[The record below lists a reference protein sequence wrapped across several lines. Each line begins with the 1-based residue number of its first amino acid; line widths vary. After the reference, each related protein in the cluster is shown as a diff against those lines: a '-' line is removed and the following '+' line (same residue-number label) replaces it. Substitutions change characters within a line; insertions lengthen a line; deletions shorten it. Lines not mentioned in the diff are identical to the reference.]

1 MPTSPTSA
9 QQPTGPQ
16 RRPAPDADDVRPP
29 AASDPPG
36 RTAAGGR
43 SAAEHRRPA
52 PDRGRSLLG
61 PALELVHTGR
71 APTRSALTSALDV
84 TRATAGA
91 VTGELESLG
100 LITVDSRPAGGGRG
114 RPSHRLAVNPAGP
127 VVVAAQIHADSLSVA
142 LAGLGGRL
150 EEVRY
155 LPLPD
160 ATDPA
165 RMLRAVAEAGA
176 ELARS
181 ATRRCLGVG
190 LALPNPVTEPDGTA
204 LAALHFAWPSG
215 TPVADLFAEE
225 VQRADFGRRARSP
238 LPSAVANDANLAALA
253 EHRHGAGRDARH
265 LLLVTSGH
273 RGVGGALVID
283 GRLHTGSAGLALEV
297 GHLTVDPQGRRCVCG
312 NRGCLNAETD
322 PEALFVAAGRTP
334 DPGGPILD
342 QARRLARSAA
352 DDAGAADAVAH
363 VVDRLGLGLAGLVNI
378 LNPDRIVLSGLHLDL
393 LAAAPERLAA
403 VVADRCLW
411 GRSGRVPIV
420 PAQVDHAGLAGAA
433 ELAWQPYL
441 HDPQAVYAGR
451 G

>member
-1 MPTSPTSA
+1 MPHTPTSPF
-9 QQPTGPQ
+9 
-16 RRPAPDADDVRPP
+16 
-29 AASDPPG
+29 PPG
-36 RTAAGGR
+36 AEPRRTAAEPGR
-43 SAAEHRRPA
+43 QAAEPRRPA
-52 PDRGRSLLG
+52 PDRGRTLLG
-61 PALELVHTGR
+61 PALRLIHTGQ

-91 VTGELESLG
+91 VSGELEALG

-114 RPSHRLAVNPAGP
+114 RPSHRLAVDPAGP
-127 VVVAAQIHADSLSVA
+127 VVIAAQIHADGLSVT
-142 LAGLGGRL
+142 LAGLGGQL
-150 EEVRY
+150 VQPVH
-155 LPLPD
+155 LPLPA

-181 ATRRCLGVG
+181 SARRCLGAA

-215 TPVADLFAEE
+215 TPVADLFAE
-225 VQRADFGRRARSP
+225 QLRRADLGPRARAP
-238 LPSAVANDANLAALA
+238 FPSAVANDANLAALA
-253 EHRHGAGRDARH
+253 EHRHGAGRGARH

-297 GHLTVDPQGRRCVCG
+297 GHLTVDPQGRPCQCG
-312 NRGCLNAETD
+312 NRGCLNSETD
-322 PEALFVAAGRTP
+322 PDALFAAAGLTP
-334 DPGGPILD
+334 DPDRPLLG
-342 QARRLARSAA
+342 QARALARSAA
-352 DDAGAADAVAH
+352 EDPRAREAVER
-363 VVDRLGLGLAGLVNI
+363 VVDRLGLGLAGMVNI

-420 PAQVDHAGLAGAA
+420 PAEVTHAGLVGAA
-433 ELAWQPYL
+433 ELAWEPYL
-441 HDPQAVYAGR
+441 DDPQAVAG
-451 G
+451 